1 MNGFKG
7 ITLTKETDPS
17 KSINY
22 VTCHDNYT
30 LYDRIRA
37 SGTTNEVLVK
47 RMAMLANSCVFTSQG
62 IGFMLAGEELLR
74 TKDGNH
80 NSYNASYEVNEINY
94 DLKVKNIEM
103 MEVYKK
109 LIALK
114 QNGNILGLD
123 GNACKNITINSS
135 TDGSLIWYDLVDAS
149 TNTTYRIIHNNGSSS
164 SNSVNLAG
172 FTLYLDTLNSGVTFS
187 SSTQIK
193 PYQTIIATKK
203 A

>member
-1 MNGFKG
+1 
-7 ITLTKETDPS
+7 
-17 KSINY
+17 
-22 VTCHDNYT
+22 
-30 LYDRIRA
+30 
-37 SGTTNEVLVK
+37 
-47 RMAMLANSCVFTSQG
+47 
-62 IGFMLAGEELLR
+62 
-74 TKDGNH
+74 
-80 NSYNASYEVNEINY
+80 
-94 DLKVKNIEM
+94 M

-135 TDGSLIWYDLVDAS
+135 ADGSMIWYDLVDAS
-149 TNTTYRIIHNNGSSS
+149 TNTTYRIIHNNGVSS
-164 SNSVNLAG
+164 SNTVDLAG